1 MVDFEFTRASSKGQ
15 VVIPQDI
22 REELGIKEGTPF
34 AVAVQDRT
42 IVLKKIE
49 LPKVSWREA
58 TKPFRVAAAKSGFT
72 KEDLD
77 KLMAEVRVSKR

>member
-1 MVDFEFTRASSKGQ
+1 MVDVEFTRASSKGQ

-34 AVAVQDRT
+34 AIAVQDRT

-49 LPKVSWREA
+49 LPKMSWKEA
-58 TKPFRVAAAKSGFT
+58 TKPFRTAATKSNFT
-72 KEDLD
+72 KEDLNN
-77 KLMAEVRVSKR
+77 LIAEVRVAKR